1 MLAAGSEMMSGQE
14 EDQCPEVQGDAELC
28 VSPKPPLSALRSPPG
43 LWWVLHWGTGIV
55 SPKPA
60 TCHQL
65 LLEQRVCRHFLRIP
79 HLELVVGH

>member
-14 EDQCPEVQGDAELC
+14 EDQSPEVQGDAELC
-28 VSPKPPLSALRSPPG
+28 VSPKPPLSALGSPPG
-43 LWWVLHWGTGIV
+43 SWWVLCWGIGFV

-79 HLELVVGH
+79 HLELIIVH